1 MNLRNGLN
9 LYIFGKT
16 MHLKNE
22 GLNMKKN
29 IHEWLDDYGESHK
42 NQLNKKIHWICVP
55 LITITL
61 LGLLSLI
68 KYSFTVE
75 NGTYNIN
82 IAGLFI
88 IFAILFYFKLSKSL
102 AIGMLFLT
110 GICMNY
116 IQKLEMIY
124 SNDSLLLIYIV
135 VFVIAWI
142 GQFIGHKIEGK
153 KPSFLKDVQFLL
165 IGPVWLL
172 SFIYKKL
179 NIKI

>member
-1 MNLRNGLN
+1 
-9 LYIFGKT
+9 
-16 MHLKNE
+16 
-22 GLNMKKN
+22 MKKN
-29 IHEWLDDYGESHK
+29 INEWLDEYAESHK
-42 NQLNKKIHWICVP
+42 NPINKIIHWICVP

-68 KYSFTVE
+68 DVL
-75 NGTYNIN
+75 NNDLYNIN
-82 IAGLFI
+82 LASIFI
-88 IFAILFYFKLSKSL
+88 VFALIFYFRLSITL

-110 GICMNY
+110 GTTMHYLQIF
-116 IQKLEMIY
+116 K
-124 SNDSLLLIYIV
+124 DSYLQQNLILIYLIIFAISWV
-135 VFVIAWI
+135 

-153 KPSFLKDVQFLL
+153 KPSFFKDIQFLL